1 MVIEVRLRVALI
13 LLTLLVV
20 IATIF
25 YNIVEGWGLLNSF
38 YFSVSTASTVG
49 HGDFVPTTNASKLFT
64 IFYMVISVVL
74 VLYSIALVAQQRIIF
89 HLNLHR
95 KQLQPIAHSDS
106 SEETRRADKKMG
118 KKKK

>member
-1 MVIEVRLRVALI
+1 MVFEIRLRMALV
-13 LLTLLVV
+13 LLLLSVI

-64 IFYMVISVVL
+64 IFYMVFSVSL
-74 VLYSIALVAQQRIIF
+74 VLYSIALIAQQRIIF
-89 HLNLHR
+89 HLNLYYLLLAP
-95 KQLQPIAHSDS
+95 K
-106 SEETRRADKKMG
+106 
-118 KKKK
+118 